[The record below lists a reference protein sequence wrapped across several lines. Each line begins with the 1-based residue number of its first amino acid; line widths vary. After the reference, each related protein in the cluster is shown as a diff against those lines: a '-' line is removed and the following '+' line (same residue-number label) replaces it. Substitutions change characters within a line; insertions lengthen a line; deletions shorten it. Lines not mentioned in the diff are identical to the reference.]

1 MQKVDK
7 LTEKVHSIRD
17 NDLVAARKEIEA
29 AEKLVQIRLCRN
41 YGMMLCSY
49 ILLWD

>member
-7 LTEKVHSIRD
+7 LTEKVQSIRD

-29 AEKLVQIRLCRN
+29 AEKLVQLSL
-41 YGMMLCSY
+41 YVE
-49 ILLWD
+49 

>member
-7 LTEKVHSIRD
+7 LSEKVQSIRD

-29 AEKLVQIRLCRN
+29 AEKLVHFLADRKYFKHYVYLRT
-41 YGMMLCSY
+41 
-49 ILLWD
+49 

>member
-7 LTEKVHSIRD
+7 LMEKVHSIRD

-29 AEKLVQIRLCRN
+29 AEKLVRFHIRIHCCTL
-41 YGMMLCSY
+41 S
-49 ILLWD
+49 